1 MIDCPVCNESWT
13 DDTPSCSCGFDF
25 TTRSPHLAITRF
37 TRDARRGNATWRR
50 GLIGLFFLPVTIS
63 LGFTSPAA
71 WLVAMAQLGLSAIW
85 IVQGLVRA
93 DVANRKLAAAKE
105 LVQLPAARVVRR

>member
-1 MIDCPVCNESWT
+1 MIDCPVCALSSPDEAA
-13 DDTPSCSCGFDF
+13 SCSCGFDF

-50 GLIGLFFLPVTIS
+50 GLVGLFFLPVTIT
-63 LGFTSPAA
+63 LGFASPVG
-71 WLVAMAQLGLSAIW
+71 WLFAMTQLGLSAIW

-93 DVANRKLAAAKE
+93 DIANKRLAAAKE